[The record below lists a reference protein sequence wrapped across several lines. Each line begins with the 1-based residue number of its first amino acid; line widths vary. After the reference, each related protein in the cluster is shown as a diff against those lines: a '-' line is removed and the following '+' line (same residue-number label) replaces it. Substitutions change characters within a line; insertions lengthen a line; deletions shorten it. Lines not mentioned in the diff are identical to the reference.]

1 MYSVL
6 CMPFPL
12 ISTLRLI
19 KLNIQ
24 LYVFILSAQTYLSGL
39 YDIESN
45 EEASSKVQSNEAL
58 KLYSVLWV
66 SEFASTFG
74 DSPRR
79 LAPNSSLTKEFK
91 ESPFEPRCELK
102 RERR

>member
-1 MYSVL
+1 MS
-6 CMPFPL
+6 
-12 ISTLRLI
+12 
-19 KLNIQ
+19 
-24 LYVFILSAQTYLSGL
+24 YLECADLPVTGL